1 MRRRRE
7 CEVCGERFTT
17 FERAELRLPQV
28 IKSDG
33 RREPFNEKK
42 LHNGLSRALEKR
54 PVDTDAIEK
63 IIGRVRHKLMAS
75 GEGEIPSRRIGEWI
89 MEELK
94 ELDPVAYVRFASV
107 YRSFQDLNAFRDE
120 VQRLQNEPSAE
131 SRRKQLSLIPEP
143 ESPSKPDAGHGR
155 KPHPTARNHD
165 NLRRRCALHGACPA
179 AGATRDVYHR
189 SQPACRL
196 RDRERRKNHRR
207 RLARTRR

>member
-1 MRRRRE
+1 MRCPFCSADETRVVDSRLSDEGDSVRRRRE

-17 FERAELRLPQV
+17 FERAELRLPQI

-42 LHNGLSRALEKR
+42 LLNGLSRALEKR

-63 IIGRVRHKLMAS
+63 IIGRIRHRLIAS
-75 GEGEIPSRRIGEWI
+75 GEGEIPARQIGEWI

-107 YRSFQDLNAFRDE
+107 YRSFEDLNAFRDE

-131 SRRKQLSLIPEP
+131 ARRKQLSLIPEP
-143 ESPSKPDAGHGR
+143 ETASKPNATHGR
-155 KPHPTARNHD
+155 KSHP
-165 NLRRRCALHGACPA
+165 
-179 AGATRDVYHR
+179 AGKK
-189 SQPACRL
+189 S
-196 RDRERRKNHRR
+196 
-207 RLARTRR
+207 